1 MYNELDSIYEGLY
14 EYYINDY
21 IIFEGILRRDYME
34 CIGIL
39 NENAVGNFFKSIGEK
54 IVAFC
59 KKIKQWVS
67 NVLERFRNA
76 IVAFKETQ
84 YKQKLES
91 FLPYFSDPKA
101 DDVLKNFTISG
112 YRLITVPDKNYMTK
126 AMSISE
132 DWLAKLEP
140 IFNQPIFGKDLTE
153 ITDSDIEKLNK
164 LLNDLDHEE
173 MFNSLI
179 KLVYAESDIEKPFE
193 KNGTLRISLISL
205 VKISSLLS
213 LGNMDK
219 KFEKFL
225 KLVNES
231 IDSLAKNADKIIDEI
246 NKTLDKPEMK
256 DTADSLGMHSMDEN
270 ETKEAKE
277 LLHKLLKLL
286 PTVQSK
292 CNSIVTL
299 FYNESVKE
307 TKELFRLYIA
317 AGKYLKKNLGKN
329 TNKKEEKTTDTN
341 TNDNKEET
349 VTDQNA
355 SYISDEYNNVFSESA
370 IYELY

>member
-1 MYNELDSIYEGLY
+1 
-14 EYYINDY
+14 
-21 IIFEGILRRDYME
+21 ME